1 MKFLN
6 ELNPAQKDAATTI
19 EGPVLILAGA
29 GTGKTKTITNR
40 LAYLLA
46 NGIPPDS
53 TLTLTFTNKASK
65 EMRQRAMSLI
75 EKENI
80 PIAFPPKLFT
90 FHKFGLLF
98 LRQHILRLNRNNN
111 FLIIDTDDKKRI
123 IKQFLE
129 SDDFNQGFA
138 AKEVSYFKNH
148 LLTPEE
154 IAKEASSLGIDQQ
167 KIYAQIANIYQK
179 YQNYLEINNLVD
191 FDDLLKLPFEIL
203 RDNEDLKNELSQK
216 YQYIMIDEFQDTNEL
231 QFRLLKLLCA
241 THNNLCVVGDDDQSI
256 YGWRGANIKNIL
268 EFDTLFEN
276 TKVVKLEENY
286 RSTEKILECANQ
298 LISHN
303 KNRHQ
308 KVLKATHKHGKEIG
322 FDEYFDEKQEAET
335 IAQMVQKLIDSG
347 VRHAEIAILYRINAL
362 SRSIEEGLLRRG
374 INFNI
379 IDSVRFY
386 ERMEVKDAISYFRA
400 IVNPHDDFS
409 LKRIINKPK
418 RGIGKTTVEK
428 LETKAQEL
436 QKSMFEIIYNSPSE
450 DLIALVGKKNEKTL
464 KEFSKTLLDL
474 KSNTHIDIED
484 FIEEFEK
491 KVNIRD
497 FYGTSKEEERA
508 LNIDE
513 LYGAIVDHIRLY
525 PDHEIEEFL
534 NDIALQSDQDK
545 MGIDQVN
552 LMTIH
557 AAKGLEFEHVFVIGL
572 EEGFFPVIGET
583 TDMEEERR
591 LGYVA
596 FTRAKKEL
604 SLSSVKSRFFRG
616 KRKEM
621 NKSRFLAESGIV
633 KGGFSVED
641 KSPFKKGDLVK
652 HKIFGMGRVIGA
664 NKAGQDY
671 KLKIN
676 FGGSQKEILSD
687 FVEKI

>member
-1 MKFLN
+1 MEFLN
-6 ELNPAQKDAATTI
+6 QLNSAQKEAAETT

-46 NGIPPDS
+46 IGIPPDN
-53 TLTLTFTNKASK
+53 TLTLTFTNKAAA
-65 EMRQRAMSLI
+65 EMRERATLLI
-75 EKENI
+75 EEEQI
-80 PIAFPPKLFT
+80 PILYPPKLFT

-98 LRQHILRLNRNNN
+98 LRQHILRLERNNN

-138 AKEVSYFKNH
+138 AKEISYFKNH

-154 IAKEASSLGIDQQ
+154 VLKEAHSLSSDQQ
-167 KIYAQIANIYQK
+167 KIYVQIANIYEK
-179 YQNYLEINNLVD
+179 YQNYLTVNNLVD
-191 FDDLLKLPFEIL
+191 FDDLLKLPYEIL
-203 RDNEDLKNELSQK
+203 KKHDDLRAELSQK

-231 QFRLLKLLCA
+231 QFSLIKLLCS

-268 EFDTLFEN
+268 EFDSLFEN
-276 TKVVKLEENY
+276 TKVIKLEENY
-286 RSTEKILECANQ
+286 RSTKEILECANQ

-308 KVLKATHKHGKEIG
+308 KALRATITGGKEVD
-322 FDEYFDEKQEAET
+322 FHEYFDEKQEAET
-335 IAQMVQKLIDSG
+335 IAKAIEGLVNSG
-347 VRHAEIAILYRINAL
+347 VKHSEIAVLYRINAL
-362 SRSIEEGLLRRG
+362 SRSIEEGLYRRG
-374 INFNI
+374 ISFNI
-379 IDSVRFY
+379 VDSVRFY
-386 ERMEVKDAISYFRA
+386 ERMEVKDAISYLRA

-418 RGIGKTTVEK
+418 RGIGKTTVDK
-428 LETKAQEL
+428 LEKQIEL
-436 QKSMFEIIYNSPSE
+436 TNKSMFEIINNP
-450 DLIALVGKKNEKTL
+450 DLDLLGLVGKKNEKTL
-464 KEFSKTLLDL
+464 REFARTLLEL
-474 KSNTHIDIED
+474 KESVSLDIED
-484 FIEEFEK
+484 FIETFEK
-491 KVNIRD
+491 KIGIRE
-497 FYGTSKEEERA
+497 FYGTGKEEERA

-513 LYGAIVDHIRLY
+513 LYGAIIDHIKLN

-534 NDIALQSDQDK
+534 NEVALESDQDRIGAE
-545 MGIDQVN
+545 MIN
-552 LMTIH
+552 LMSIH
-557 AAKGLEFEHVFVIGL
+557 AAKGLEFSHVFVIGL

-604 SLSSVKSRFFRG
+604 FLSSVKSRFFRG
-616 KRKEM
+616 KRKDM
-621 NKSRFLAESGIV
+621 NKSRFLAESGAV

-641 KSPFKKGDLVK
+641 SSPFKKGDLVK

-664 NKAGQDY
+664 NKAGKDF

-676 FGGSQKEILSD
+676 FGGTFKEILSN